1 MIEVCAFPNRFT
13 DAQRVKVFIGSSDDE
28 TKLVGGSNLLQNKLL
43 LTTKGKKMKTAITLL
58 LIGSTISLTAPAI
71 AATAEAQSTYDAAKN
86 SAAADYKMAITR
98 CDGMAGNLKDICVAE
113 ARAARIQVEANA
125 KAAYK
130 GTVSEHS
137 HARKDIANAN
147 YDVEKAKC
155 ENQGGNQKDVCIKE
169 AKANRTAAKADAI
182 ADKKVI
188 DARTDA
194 HDDKQTANYKVAVE
208 KCDALSGA
216 GKNTC
221 IDSAKIKYG
230 Q

>member
-1 MIEVCAFPNRFT
+1 MMIEVCAFPNRFT
-13 DAQRVKVFIGSSDDE
+13 VAQRVKVFIGSSDDE
-28 TKLVGGSNLLQNKLL
+28 TRLVGGSNLLQNILL
-43 LTTKGKKMKTAITLL
+43 LTTKRKKMKTAITLL

-113 ARAARIQVEANA
+113 A
-125 KAAYK
+125 KA
-130 GTVSEHS
+130 
-137 HARKDIANAN
+137 
-147 YDVEKAKC
+147 
-155 ENQGGNQKDVCIKE
+155 
-169 AKANRTAAKADAI
+169 
-182 ADKKVI
+182 
-188 DARTDA
+188 ARTDA

-221 IDSAKIKYG
+221 IDSAKTKYG